1 MIDVQDDGG
10 PFSWGIL
17 IIGEPRRVQGG
28 GYWGSMMLWHGPF
41 SLRSEIF
48 GIDEQAEQEISLW
61 PDWIHL
67 GK

>member
-48 GIDEQAEQEISLW
+48 GIDDKQSRKYLFGL
-61 PDWIHL
+61 DWIHL